1 MRRRS
6 MAGRGRSPTP
16 PAEPAPPVAV
26 MTAAGSGWRT
36 AGGTISL
43 RRPCVMGILNVTP
56 DSFSDGGRFAVRDEA
71 LRQAE
76 RMKEEGADLIDVG
89 GESTR
94 PGADEVSV
102 DEEVSR
108 VIPVIEAL
116 RGLRPLSIDTRK
128 AAVAEAALR
137 AGATVVN
144 DVSGLADPGMADVV
158 ARHRAGVVIMHM
170 RGVPATMRD
179 HTGYAD
185 LVREVRE
192 FLAARLEGAIAAGI
206 EREHIV
212 LDPGVG
218 FAKTAEQSIR
228 ILGELPAIV
237 SLGQPVL
244 IGPSRKSFLAT
255 MGGGAALEERLPGTI
270 GACVAALSLGAR
282 IFRVH
287 DVAEVRRALDV
298 AEAILHRSNSNQRG

>member
-1 MRRRS
+1 
-6 MAGRGRSPTP
+6 MAP
-16 PAEPAPPVAV
+16 
-26 MTAAGSGWRT
+26 GSAWRT
-36 AGGTISL
+36 VSGSITL

-56 DSFSDGGRFAVRDEA
+56 DSFSDGGRFAGRGDA

-76 RMKEEGADLIDVG
+76 RMAEEGADLIDVG

-94 PGADEVSV
+94 PGAEEISA
-102 DEEVSR
+102 DEEVAR

-137 AGATVVN
+137 AGASVVN
-144 DVSGLADPGMADVV
+144 DVSGLADPGMAGVV
-158 ARHRAGVVIMHM
+158 ARHRAGVVVMHM
-170 RGVPATMRD
+170 RGNPATMRD
-179 HTGYAD
+179 HTDYAD
-185 LVREVRE
+185 LVRDVQE
-192 FLAARLEGAIAAGI
+192 FLAGRLKVAIAAGV
-206 EREHIV
+206 ERECIV

-218 FAKTAEQSIR
+218 FAKTAEQSVR
-228 ILGELPAIV
+228 ILGELPAII

-244 IGPSRKSFLAT
+244 VGPSRKSFLAT
-255 MGGGAALEERLPGTI
+255 LGGGKAPAERLAGTL

-287 DVAEVRRALDV
+287 DVGEVRRALDV
-298 AEAILHRSNSNQRG
+298 AEAILHRPNSTQRG